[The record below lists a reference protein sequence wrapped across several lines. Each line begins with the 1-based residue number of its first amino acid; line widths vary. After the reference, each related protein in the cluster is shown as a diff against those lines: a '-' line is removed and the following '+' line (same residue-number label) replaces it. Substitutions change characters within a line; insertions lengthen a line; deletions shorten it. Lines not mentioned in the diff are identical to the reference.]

1 MKKLIFGVLI
11 LTMVVSLTACG
22 GAAAPTVAP
31 TKAPAAPTAVPTAAP
46 TKAPAAPT
54 AVPTAAAKPVTIK
67 LWHSW
72 TDVNEVAIATAAIAA
87 FEKANPGSKVESL
100 VVPFDQLKSK
110 YTTEASTGGGPDLLI
125 GPKDWIGEMS
135 NAKLITAL
143 DDPAKD
149 ILADLNPAAVDAN
162 KFGGK
167 VMALPE
173 STEAVVLWYNK
184 DLVKTPPTTD
194 EELLK
199 VAEASGLALN
209 TGFYHSTGL
218 LFAFGGQLFDATQK
232 CILDQGTG
240 TADFLAFMLKAK
252 GTKNVVADGDG
263 GKLDAAFKDKKVG
276 MIFNGPWATGDYSK
290 ALGADKLGIAAPIKI
305 TKTGKTFAPFLG
317 TKNIFLSSNSKGDNQ
332 KAALALMKAFVSVDV
347 QNTQAIKAG
356 HIPVNKNVKPSDPIV
371 AGVMAQTMSASY
383 FPNEPEMGAV
393 WTPAGDMITKVIEG
407 KSQPAAAATEAASI
421 INKANKK

>member
-1 MKKLIFGVLI
+1 MKKLIFSILI

-31 TKAPAAPTAVPTAAP
+31 TKAPAAATAAP

-54 AVPTAAAKPVTIK
+54 AVPAKPVTIK

-87 FEKANPGSKVESL
+87 FEKANPGSKVEAL

-125 GPKDWIGEMS
+125 GPKDWIGELT
-135 NAKLITAL
+135 NAKLVTAL
-143 DDPAKD
+143 DDVAKD

-162 KFGGK
+162 KFAGK

-184 DLVKTPPTTD
+184 DLVKTPPTT
-194 EELLK
+194 EAELLT

-218 LFAFGGQLFDATQK
+218 LFGFGGQLFDSTQK
-232 CILDQGTG
+232 CLLGTGTG

-252 GTKNVVADGDG
+252 GTKNVIADGDG

-290 ALGADKLGIAAPIKI
+290 ALGADKVGIAAPIKI

-317 TKNIFLSSNSKGDNQ
+317 TKNIFLSSNSKGDSQ
-332 KAALALMKAFVSVDV
+332 KAALALMKAFVSADV
-347 QNTQAIKAG
+347 QSNQAIKAG
-356 HIPVNKNVKPSDPIV
+356 HIPVNKNVKPADPLV
-371 AGVMAQTMSASY
+371 AAVMVQTLSASY

-407 KSQPAAAATEAASI
+407 KSQPAAAATEAADL